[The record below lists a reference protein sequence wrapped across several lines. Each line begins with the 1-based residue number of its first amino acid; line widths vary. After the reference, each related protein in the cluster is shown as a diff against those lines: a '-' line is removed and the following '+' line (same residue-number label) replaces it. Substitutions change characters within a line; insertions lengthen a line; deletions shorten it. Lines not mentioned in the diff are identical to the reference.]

1 MLSITSGKLLF
12 TSNPSYFASRNFI
25 NLFESTLLRLEYIL
39 IVESWKLWYNPIK
52 ESQRAKAA
60 YPPPLEGLTL
70 QSSERRAMLMVTYAD
85 LFQFCILLVALVG
98 LCYTV
103 FKGKK

>member
-1 MLSITSGKLLF
+1 MKVIKKSLS
-12 TSNPSYFASRNFI
+12 NFI
-25 NLFESTLLRLEYIL
+25 NYATMP
-39 IVESWKLWYNPIK
+39 NK

-70 QSSERRAMLMVTYAD
+70 QSSERRAMLRVTYD
-85 LFQFCILLVALVG
+85 DFFKFCILLVALVG

-103 FKGKK
+103 FKGRK

>member
-39 IVESWKLWYNPIK
+39 IVEFWKLWYNPIK

-70 QSSERRAMLMVTYAD
+70 QSFRKEGLPMITYQD
-85 LFQFCILLVALVG
+85 FFLFCTFIVSLISLL
-98 LCYTV
+98 YQI